1 MKSWLRIHAE
11 SNPGAVALIA
21 GNRHLT
27 YGQLY
32 DKALRLAGSL
42 SKKGIKPGMHVALA
56 GNNSDQYVLL
66 LHALILLGAVVV
78 PVNIRLTAE
87 DIENQISFADCEHIL
102 IDDDMQFTILTQNI
116 SQHKFSE
123 ITPDSS
129 DTSGISFERLQS
141 DTLLLMFTSG
151 TSGSPKCVEL
161 TYANI
166 FYNALGTK
174 LRLQF
179 TEDDSWL
186 LSLPLYHIGGFS
198 IVLRTCIYGIPLLI
212 PEGLESKDIKA
223 AIDEQD
229 PAFISL
235 VPTMMKRLLENN
247 VKPNNLHKAIL
258 LGGGP
263 IPGGLV
269 DACEKYG
276 WKIATTY
283 GTTETGSQIA
293 TRHPD
298 AVAQKESA
306 GQPLPFTSIRIIDK
320 QGDEVSA
327 GTEGEIIVATPS
339 CMKGYYKQDDLT
351 AEVIHD
357 GWYHTGDYGY
367 VTEDSYLYVVSRRS
381 DIIVSGGENINPV
394 EVEYVLRDHSG
405 IQDVCVIP
413 YSDPEWGE
421 VPVAVI
427 VPVDEAVSLESIK
440 QFLTGKIASFKIPK
454 KIFYFEEIPYTQTG
468 KIQRELI
475 RKQITGANKL
485 F

>member
-11 SNPGAVALIA
+11 SNPDTLALIA

-32 DKALRLAGSL
+32 GEALQLAGSL
-42 SKKGIKPGMHVALA
+42 SKKGIKSGVHVALA

-66 LHALILLGAVVV
+66 LHALILSGAVVV

-87 DIENQISFADCEHIL
+87 DIEHQISFADCEHIL
-102 IDDDMQFTILTQNI
+102 IDDDMQITIRPRNI

-123 ITPDSS
+123 ITSDSS
-129 DTSGISFERLQS
+129 DAPGTLFEKS
-141 DTLLLMFTSG
+141 HTDTLLLMFTSG

-161 TYANI
+161 TYENI

-174 LRLQF
+174 LRLQI
-179 TEDDSWL
+179 TEEDSWL

-198 IVLRTCIYGIPLLI
+198 IVIRTCIYGITLLI
-212 PEGLESKDIKA
+212 PESLETKDIKA
-223 AIDEQD
+223 AIYEQD

-263 IPGGLV
+263 IPGDLI
-269 DACEKYG
+269 DTCEKYG
-276 WKIATTY
+276 WEIATTY

-298 AVAQKESA
+298 AAAGRGSA
-306 GQPLPFTSIRIIDK
+306 GQPLPFTAIRIIDK
-320 QGDEVSA
+320 EGHEVSA
-327 GTEGEIIVATPS
+327 GTEGEITAATPS
-339 CMKGYYKQDDLT
+339 CMRGYYKQDELT
-351 AEVIHD
+351 AEVIQD

-367 VTEDSYLYVVSRRS
+367 VMEDSNLYVVSRRN

-394 EVEYVLRDHSG
+394 EVEHVLRDHPG

-421 VPVAVI
+421 VPAVVI
-427 VPVDEAVSLESIK
+427 VPVDEGVSLESIK

-454 KIFYFEEIPYTQTG
+454 KIFYVEEIPYTQTG

-475 RKQITGANKL
+475 RKQFIGDNKL